1 MPPTQSHSPS
11 SRASCISRRP
21 SSNQIFIFRARG
33 RVGGAGDR
41 GLEAR
46 GQRRARAGTPGDA
59 AGEGRAPGT
68 PQLEDSVSGGRTQ
81 ILGKSLGIF
90 LKISLSV

>member
-1 MPPTQSHSPS
+1 MYQQKTQQQPNLHL
-11 SRASCISRRP
+11 
-21 SSNQIFIFRARG
+21 QGEG

-90 LKISLSV
+90 KKNFLSV